1 MLGGGA
7 ETMSNR
13 IDQRIVEM
21 SFENHKFE
29 KGIHQSKNSLK
40 EFSDTLTHMG
50 SGKDFSGLENSIQ
63 SVSSSFSAFE
73 QIGIGALRRIGEAA
87 VDAGSRILKHL
98 TIDPLTMGWSK
109 YGEKT
114 ASVQTIMNATGK
126 SIDEVNGYLARL
138 MWFSDETSYGFTDM
152 TSALAQMTSSGG
164 NIDSLIPMIT
174 GVANATAYAG
184 KGAAEFSRAMYNL
197 NQSYGRGNLE
207 YMDWKSLELA
217 GVAGK
222 DLKQIFIDTGKALG
236 VLDAKG
242 RTAKGTLVDIGTFGN
257 TLQEKW
263 ANTKVMETA
272 FGKFSELSEAAY
284 KLVNE
289 GKFETAAEAMA
300 SLAGQYSNIAEKA
313 FKSAQQAKSFKEAIN
328 ATLDAT
334 SSGWMRTYEI
344 IFGELD
350 EATRNFTQLS
360 KILWTIFA
368 AGAEGRNQMLKS
380 LKDAGGIKS
389 LFQILKNTA
398 VALLKPLKAISQAFD
413 QFFPPRTKKQW
424 LDIINILETI
434 SKRLIITDET
444 AHKIQRTFAGFFA
457 VLDIGWQIVKFLG
470 SALYEVVGI
479 FIPLNGNLLELT
491 ASVGDF
497 LVILNHLIKQSG
509 VFQYGLLGIKVA
521 ATIARDVLSST
532 IKKVSE
538 FISTLMR
545 ADKPLDFIGQT
556 LQNVF
561 SGLFDTLKK
570 GIVWISSKFVGAI
583 SGVQKVLATK
593 LNIDSE
599 GFLGGVLKVLKEFI
613 EFLMGGA
620 TDGLSNFG
628 DALRNLDFS
637 RIATFV
643 TGGILLVFINQLSN
657 LTKSMA
663 DVLTSTNTFVTKFT
677 KKLFGTTTKIKDL
690 AYVFGILTV
699 SLYVLSQIPWK
710 DMKKGLAG
718 LAGAIVL
725 FVGAYASIQA
735 ITVLSSKAL
744 NGVEVIKTTLN
755 LASLASGLA
764 IMAFALNKIS
774 KIDEGNIW
782 KSVGVMGA
790 MMGLLTAYQ
799 ALSALISIIPGQH
812 ALSMNFAGMT
822 FGLLGLV
829 GVIALLNVISPQALK
844 NGLGKLAVAI
854 LALAAIQSLFSFAAG
869 ISGGHKLSLNLLGIV
884 GGLLALLGVMKLLSL
899 INARE
904 ISQGIGNVLLLGGVF
919 AAIQLMFNIA
929 GRVGGGVKF
938 RTNVFAMQVGIMS
951 MIALVAILGTMKKS
965 TLQNGISNLAK
976 MAGIIAGLEILTALA
991 ARIGGGN
998 KLQKILGSVSLT
1010 MLSFVALIAI
1020 LSIPTKETIDQG
1032 LITIAKMMVMILA
1045 FETLSAFAGSIG
1057 NNAKGVGAIV
1067 GMVSALLAVTASL
1080 LLLSMIDQ
1088 VALRKATKSLAI
1100 AVASMGVLASGVGLM
1115 AKSLSLL
1122 STGLSG
1128 LKAIVTKLLPGF
1140 VAMGI
1145 IILATVGLLKV
1156 IDMTSIEKIKW
1167 SSLGRFAVGLGLLT
1181 TLVTAFTLLTKVP
1194 ALNGEVKLIALVPGF
1209 AAMIAVVVATAGLLV
1224 AMSLASSKVDN
1235 ISWSNLGKFT
1245 LGLGVITTLAT
1256 AFTLLSKVSG
1266 LPSTKGL
1273 LKLIPGFVVAIAGVG
1288 LVIGAFVGLSS
1299 LLEKLFQ
1306 KDPEFLVRGIDK
1318 LVLVG
1323 EGLGRFMGSI
1333 VGGFSAEVLTGYGE
1347 GLAGFA
1353 AAVGQID
1360 PASFDGVE
1368 SLARALLVLTGAAL
1382 LDGLSKFVNS
1392 GKNPGEVF
1400 GEQLKGLIQSFNGI
1414 TAEDVTRTT
1423 SVISLLAPMSENLK
1437 KLAEATQAIP
1447 NSGGLLG
1454 GLLGNND
1461 ADEFGDQL
1469 RGFIQDLGRI
1479 AVEEAQH
1486 ASNVLVALGPMVL
1499 NLKNFARAA
1508 DGIPNTGGL
1517 ISGFLGDNDVDTFGS
1532 KLIGFIRAFKGLDAQ
1547 ADVAK
1552 ASAAFEAMGPM
1563 ATNLKDFATA
1573 AQGIPNSGGV
1583 VAWFTGN
1590 NDLQKFGEKVAG
1602 FAKSFGD
1609 LDTSQVANANNNLKA
1624 MTNEMLPGLE
1634 RFATLTTNLSN
1645 LGGGWAQS
1653 LPLLNFATTLKEFV
1667 KILGGVDVS
1676 VVAPALK
1683 SLSEINGSFRVIGSE
1698 IIASATKSFENNKQP
1713 FQVVIVKFLND
1724 IIKMVDSK
1732 KQPIANSFTTI
1743 LSGALTKSKT
1753 YVSSFKALGSDLV
1766 RGLKNGIVAEQRSAI
1781 NAAVN
1786 MTRSVTLASQ
1796 RGFQTNSPSKVFDG
1810 IGRWLP
1816 IGLGNGIK
1824 HNTKVAVFA
1833 STSMAQGVENAIR
1846 NSLGVHSESKLFNN
1860 IGGWIPTSIRNG
1872 IQNGKQTLLKTAG
1885 NLGLDTGDI
1894 TVKGISKSL
1903 SNGEGAVTS
1912 GITSLLDILTGKQQ
1926 LSEVASSLGIKAG
1939 AATGTATGTSTG
1951 NAFAKSYAK
1960 TIGSGANTSA
1970 VNKAYGTMAQ
1980 DAFEIFKASID
1991 YRKEYNL
1998 ISLEQEIAEW
2008 ESFAKRYAEGTEI
2021 RMKADKEIDRLKFEN
2036 SKIWIDKEK
2045 YYKRLSLLDELAA
2058 WERVQARYKKG
2069 HEYRMQ
2075 AEREI
2080 FRLKQEIWQAEYQN
2094 ALDFIDEEKYYGRM
2108 NLTQE
2113 LKEWKKIISITEE
2126 ASDERKKADR
2136 EIFRLEKEIYETN
2149 LSYEEKLRKIESD
2162 RYEKSKQLKEDY
2174 YAKEKEINDK
2184 LSQDIQSLNNEYESA
2199 LKSRTQTLYSTWG
2212 LFDKVDTPQNVTGSE
2227 LIKNLEDQVVA
2238 FDQWQAQIST
2248 LSQKGVGRALIG
2260 ELRDM
2265 GPQSLAQIVAL
2276 NKLSSPE
2283 LDKYVALWGKK
2294 SKEAKDQATYE
2305 LRGMKEETKF
2315 KIKELTSE
2323 SREELESYKDAWDDA
2338 LEDLNKDNKR
2348 QLNELETDW
2357 VGSLGG
2363 MTAEGLGLIQR
2374 FRLEWFGELAAMVV
2388 DTRNQMSQLQGL
2400 TQSSKAAEAATAA
2413 MSTALRAIDTK
2424 SLGLNTAIGLSNGA
2438 LGAAGLLT
2446 QTGIWMGKT
2455 LLGGAYQS
2463 TDSHSPSREFMKLGK
2478 FCIDG
2483 LVGGLQ
2489 RFSGLVSTE
2498 GGRVGRTALEA
2509 VSLSMNSIPEAL
2521 EDPNMF
2527 TITPVLDLSNVRSGM
2542 YDINSIFN
2550 SVSGLDLG
2558 ATMGLLPVSSPTNQ
2572 NGILTDI
2579 KNGLLA
2585 LTNPEVDVSGM
2596 LTVQVVNDKGEI
2608 IGIAETAIKDM
2619 LRRESR

>member
-1 MLGGGA
+1 M
-7 ETMSNR
+7 
-13 IDQRIVEM
+13 
-21 SFENHKFE
+21 
-29 KGIHQSKNSLK
+29 
-40 EFSDTLTHMG
+40 
-50 SGKDFSGLENSIQ
+50 
-63 SVSSSFSAFE
+63 
-73 QIGIGALRRIGEAA
+73 
-87 VDAGSRILKHL
+87 
-98 TIDPLTMGWSK
+98 
-109 YGEKT
+109 
-114 ASVQTIMNATGK
+114 
-126 SIDEVNGYLARL
+126 
-138 MWFSDETSYGFTDM
+138 
-152 TSALAQMTSSGG
+152 
-164 NIDSLIPMIT
+164 
-174 GVANATAYAG
+174 
-184 KGAAEFSRAMYNL
+184 
-197 NQSYGRGNLE
+197 
-207 YMDWKSLELA
+207 
-217 GVAGK
+217 
-222 DLKQIFIDTGKALG
+222 
-236 VLDAKG
+236 
-242 RTAKGTLVDIGTFGN
+242 
-257 TLQEKW
+257 
-263 ANTKVMETA
+263 
-272 FGKFSELSEAAY
+272 
-284 KLVNE
+284 
-289 GKFETAAEAMA
+289 
-300 SLAGQYSNIAEKA
+300 
-313 FKSAQQAKSFKEAIN
+313 
-328 ATLDAT
+328 
-334 SSGWMRTYEI
+334 
-344 IFGELD
+344 
-350 EATRNFTQLS
+350 
-360 KILWTIFA
+360 
-368 AGAEGRNQMLKS
+368 
-380 LKDAGGIKS
+380 
-389 LFQILKNTA
+389 
-398 VALLKPLKAISQAFD
+398 
-413 QFFPPRTKKQW
+413 
-424 LDIINILETI
+424 
-434 SKRLIITDET
+434 
-444 AHKIQRTFAGFFA
+444 
-457 VLDIGWQIVKFLG
+457 
-470 SALYEVVGI
+470 
-479 FIPLNGNLLELT
+479 
-491 ASVGDF
+491 
-497 LVILNHLIKQSG
+497 
-509 VFQYGLLGIKVA
+509 
-521 ATIARDVLSST
+521 
-532 IKKVSE
+532 
-538 FISTLMR
+538 
-545 ADKPLDFIGQT
+545 
-556 LQNVF
+556 
-561 SGLFDTLKK
+561 
-570 GIVWISSKFVGAI
+570 
-583 SGVQKVLATK
+583 
-593 LNIDSE
+593 
-599 GFLGGVLKVLKEFI
+599 
-613 EFLMGGA
+613 
-620 TDGLSNFG
+620 
-628 DALRNLDFS
+628 
-637 RIATFV
+637 
-643 TGGILLVFINQLSN
+643 
-657 LTKSMA
+657 
-663 DVLTSTNTFVTKFT
+663 
-677 KKLFGTTTKIKDL
+677 
-690 AYVFGILTV
+690 
-699 SLYVLSQIPWK
+699 
-710 DMKKGLAG
+710 
-718 LAGAIVL
+718 
-725 FVGAYASIQA
+725 
-735 ITVLSSKAL
+735 
-744 NGVEVIKTTLN
+744 
-755 LASLASGLA
+755 
-764 IMAFALNKIS
+764 
-774 KIDEGNIW
+774 
-782 KSVGVMGA
+782 
-790 MMGLLTAYQ
+790 
-799 ALSALISIIPGQH
+799 
-812 ALSMNFAGMT
+812 
-822 FGLLGLV
+822 
-829 GVIALLNVISPQALK
+829 
-844 NGLGKLAVAI
+844 
-854 LALAAIQSLFSFAAG
+854 
-869 ISGGHKLSLNLLGIV
+869 
-884 GGLLALLGVMKLLSL
+884 
-899 INARE
+899 
-904 ISQGIGNVLLLGGVF
+904 
-919 AAIQLMFNIA
+919 
-929 GRVGGGVKF
+929 
-938 RTNVFAMQVGIMS
+938 
-951 MIALVAILGTMKKS
+951 
-965 TLQNGISNLAK
+965 
-976 MAGIIAGLEILTALA
+976 
-991 ARIGGGN
+991 
-998 KLQKILGSVSLT
+998 
-1010 MLSFVALIAI
+1010 
-1020 LSIPTKETIDQG
+1020 
-1032 LITIAKMMVMILA
+1032 
-1045 FETLSAFAGSIG
+1045 
-1057 NNAKGVGAIV
+1057 
-1067 GMVSALLAVTASL
+1067 
-1080 LLLSMIDQ
+1080 
-1088 VALRKATKSLAI
+1088 
-1100 AVASMGVLASGVGLM
+1100 
-1115 AKSLSLL
+1115 
-1122 STGLSG
+1122 
-1128 LKAIVTKLLPGF
+1128 
-1140 VAMGI
+1140 
-1145 IILATVGLLKV
+1145 
-1156 IDMTSIEKIKW
+1156 
-1167 SSLGRFAVGLGLLT
+1167 
-1181 TLVTAFTLLTKVP
+1181 
-1194 ALNGEVKLIALVPGF
+1194 
-1209 AAMIAVVVATAGLLV
+1209 
-1224 AMSLASSKVDN
+1224 
-1235 ISWSNLGKFT
+1235 
-1245 LGLGVITTLAT
+1245 
-1256 AFTLLSKVSG
+1256 
-1266 LPSTKGL
+1266 
-1273 LKLIPGFVVAIAGVG
+1273 
-1288 LVIGAFVGLSS
+1288 GLSS

-1333 VGGFSAEVLTGYGE
+1333 VGGFRAEVLTGYGE

-1573 AQGIPNSGGV
+1573 AHGIPNSGGV
-1583 VAWFTGN
+1583 IAWFTGN

-1796 RGFQTNSPSKVFDG
+1796 RGFQVNSPSKVFDG

-1960 TIGSGANTSA
+1960 AIGSGANTSA

-2021 RMKADKEIDRLKFEN
+2021 RMKADKEVDRLKFEN

-2238 FDQWQAQIST
+2238 FDQWQAQISA

-2294 SKEAKDQATYE
+2294 SREAKDQATYE

-2323 SREELESYKDAWDDA
+2323 SREELKSYKDAWDDA

-2400 TQSSKAAEAATAA
+2400 TQSSKAAEAATTA

-2558 ATMGLLPVSSPTNQ
+2558 ATMVLLPVSSPTNQ